1 MALLSVWGILL
12 VVMGHSG
19 MAEPEIESHVVF
31 LKKWI
36 YSFHMPLFFFISGYL
51 FSLTNPDF
59 LKINAGHFLFK
70 KVKRLLVPYF
80 ALGLLSLFIN
90 MKEDMAVRPADLL
103 LSFAYPRELGFLWYI
118 ATLFIVFVFVTL
130 LSAGGLNFKKQ
141 GMALCFIF
149 VLLAVQSVVPQIS
162 LLNLSE
168 ICWFGS
174 FFVLGIFAQT
184 NEKIIQCF
192 VNKCYTG
199 GGDFLI
205 RKFDSQFCGYRKFF
219 FGSIYPAGRFCQR
232 MRRHSVF
239 HQPLFSP
246 TP

>member
-1 MALLSVWGILL
+1 MAGKSNKLMALLSVWGILL
-12 VVMGHSG
+12 VVLGHSG

-36 YSFHMPLFFFISGYL
+36 YSFHMPLFFISGYL

-130 LSAGGLNFKKQ
+130 LSAVGLNFKKQ
-141 GMALCFIF
+141 GMALCFMF
-149 VLLAVQSVVPQIS
+149 VLLAVQSVGPQIS

-184 NEKIIQCF
+184 NEKIIRCF

-199 GGDFLI
+199 GGNFLI
-205 RKFDSQFCGYRKFF
+205 RKFDS
-219 FGSIYPAGRFCQR
+219 
-232 MRRHSVF
+232 
-239 HQPLFSP
+239 
-246 TP
+246 